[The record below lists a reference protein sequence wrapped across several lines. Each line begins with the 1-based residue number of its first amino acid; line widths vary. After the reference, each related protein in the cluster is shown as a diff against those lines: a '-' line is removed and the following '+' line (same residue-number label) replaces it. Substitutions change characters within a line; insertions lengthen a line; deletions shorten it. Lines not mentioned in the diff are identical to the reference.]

1 MGEPTSGIAH
11 KKWGCLRRLR
21 NYLNHPRFRRRSD
34 ATLLR
39 PMRPSSFAVGI
50 CPFPDLSIIVLQDDN
65 YYSPCVRCTRAA
77 GLWIAYL
84 YLYRLKEVLRGPPD
98 PRIFQT
104 QPVYSRSGSRKRRQS
119 TPFGQS
125 TLVQRILWFVVL
137 ACQVYFLLLIR
148 RGAWYLPHTP
158 VVLLRTHR
166 PRSIG

>member
-1 MGEPTSGIAH
+1 M
-11 KKWGCLRRLR
+11 RRLR

-84 YLYRLKEVLRGPPD
+84 YLYRLKEVLRGPPRSKD
-98 PRIFQT
+98 LSNSTGVFPIGEPKTTAKHSVWSINTRATDLMIPRPCLSSLFLT
-104 QPVYSRSGSRKRRQS
+104 AHTAWCVVFAPYSCGS
-119 TPFGQS
+119 TPYS
-125 TLVQRILWFVVL
+125 SAEVNRLN
-137 ACQVYFLLLIR
+137 
-148 RGAWYLPHTP
+148 
-158 VVLLRTHR
+158 
-166 PRSIG
+166 